1 MQVARK
7 ADNLLLTF
15 RGCIVTVIPR
25 LFIPTKTSS
34 AVIYN
39 LFVECGIMFPR
50 RGTGGAATYNVY
62 HWRIIDNMLKLQ
74 NILWKVSQSF
84 VGLVTSNCEIIEFY
98 FGA

>member
-39 LFVECGIMFPR
+39 LFVECGIMFRR

-84 VGLVTSNCEIIEFY
+84 VGLVTSNY
-98 FGA
+98 